1 MGEQKPAHNACHDNA
16 QPPPPRQQR
25 QDDDGNGTRIAAP
38 VRSQISGAGSKN
50 QPIGECSNEHDDAM
64 RDRWPPDTH
73 CRSRAVVHPAQ
84 RLAKRLPRRN
94 VWYIAR
100 NSPVVRLSAW
110 LGPEG
115 CDQSWPEKQQTRN
128 RSAARSASAE
138 CCGMRPAKRERGQMR
153 SAQACGDCLRFGSA
167 RSVDE

>member
-1 MGEQKPAHNACHDNA
+1 M
-16 QPPPPRQQR
+16 
-25 QDDDGNGTRIAAP
+25 
-38 VRSQISGAGSKN
+38 
-50 QPIGECSNEHDDAM
+50 
-64 RDRWPPDTH
+64 
-73 CRSRAVVHPAQ
+73 AQ

-153 SAQACGDCLRFGSA
+153 SAQAGGDCLRFGSA
-167 RSVDE
+167 RSVDERRLFEAELVELAQDLREANAKLEQRRMLTTCLTTNEQCPEGPND